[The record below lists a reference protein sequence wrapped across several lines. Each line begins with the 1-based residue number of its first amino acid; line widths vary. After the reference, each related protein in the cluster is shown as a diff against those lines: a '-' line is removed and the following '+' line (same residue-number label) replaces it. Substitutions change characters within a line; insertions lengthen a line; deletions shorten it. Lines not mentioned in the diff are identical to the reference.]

1 MTAFILYCRA
11 SRLRVLK
18 GFTVC
23 AHVSVWLSLCMCVCC
38 VFWFECGCLH
48 VITFCISVCV
58 ALPFRR
64 KQLKLYHK
72 LHIPIIRFL
81 LFFLSFFLVSFFP
94 KYHKRPSHGYQYK
107 YARCTNA
114 TNLLKKK
121 PHKILLNSA
130 LCSASI
136 IDTFSWKYNRG
147 QNEEAWKCWL
157 LV

>member
-11 SRLRVLK
+11 SRLHVLK

-23 AHVSVWLSLCMCVCC
+23 AHVSVCVWLSLCMCVCC

-81 LFFLSFFLVSFFP
+81 LFFLSFFWCRFP
-94 KYHKRPSHGYQYK
+94 P
-107 YARCTNA
+107 
-114 TNLLKKK
+114 
-121 PHKILLNSA
+121 
-130 LCSASI
+130 SI
-136 IDTFSWKYNRG
+136 IEDHLTDININMHRALMLQTYWRKNPQDIVKQYAVFSQYHWHI
-147 QNEEAWKCWL
+147 QLE
-157 LV
+157 VQ

>member
-1 MTAFILYCRA
+1 MTAFILYCHA
-11 SRLRVLK
+11 SRLHVLK

-23 AHVSVWLSLCMCVCC
+23 AHVSVCVWLSLCMCVCC

-81 LFFLSFFLVSFFP
+81 LFFLSFFWCRFP
-94 KYHKRPSHGYQYK
+94 P
-107 YARCTNA
+107 
-114 TNLLKKK
+114 
-121 PHKILLNSA
+121 
-130 LCSASI
+130 SI
-136 IDTFSWKYNRG
+136 IEDHLTDININMHCALMLQTYWRKNPQDIVKQCAVFSQYHWHI
-147 QNEEAWKCWL
+147 QLE
-157 LV
+157 VQ